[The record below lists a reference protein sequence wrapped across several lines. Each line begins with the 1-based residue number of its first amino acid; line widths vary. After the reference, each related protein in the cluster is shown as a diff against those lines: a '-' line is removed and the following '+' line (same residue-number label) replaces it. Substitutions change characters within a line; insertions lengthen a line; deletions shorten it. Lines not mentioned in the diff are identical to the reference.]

1 MNQEKI
7 GKFIAECRK
16 NKKMT
21 QSELA
26 DKLNVTDKT
35 ISRWEN
41 GHYMPDI
48 SLFNELCNILDIEVV
63 ELLNGEKSKNNIDRK
78 EVDETI
84 MKIVNISK
92 DEIREKKKKI
102 ITISVFC
109 VLFITII
116 FILLLIFT
124 NKEKNNLPKPGEKVP
139 FISQIAVKEKEDGWV
154 CHMNIEYLKDNT
166 NMPYYYG
173 YDCENLKY
181 KEIIDFVPTGE
192 EEIGN
197 EKFTYKIG
205 SNHSHYIYNSSYN
218 DDIKNINNYF
228 IENKYNKEISLNDLD
243 DLQLTKISK
252 NDVLELY
259 NKAINSPKVYK
270 WGNIIMLNHPSYL
283 SMSMQKDNYTWYF
296 GYLINFGHIE
306 YVNIELMINDKYLSD
321 FIIENRASN
330 DEKEIYENIQEIE
343 SYIIEKQ
350 KFDLP
355 DTYKNLKPYTFL
367 YDNFYEIDK
376 LEKE

>member
-1 MNQEKI
+1 MDQIKI

-109 VLFITII
+109 IIFITII

-139 FISQIAVKEKEDGWV
+139 FISQIAVKEKEDGW
-154 CHMNIEYLKDNT
+154 T
-166 NMPYYYG
+166 
-173 YDCENLKY
+173 
-181 KEIIDFVPTGE
+181 IIH
-192 EEIGN
+192 
-197 EKFTYKIG
+197 KC
-205 SNHSHYIYNSSYN
+205 
-218 DDIKNINNYF
+218 
-228 IENKYNKEISLNDLD
+228 
-243 DLQLTKISK
+243 
-252 NDVLELY
+252 
-259 NKAINSPKVYK
+259 
-270 WGNIIMLNHPSYL
+270 
-283 SMSMQKDNYTWYF
+283 
-296 GYLINFGHIE
+296 
-306 YVNIELMINDKYLSD
+306 
-321 FIIENRASN
+321 
-330 DEKEIYENIQEIE
+330 
-343 SYIIEKQ
+343 
-350 KFDLP
+350 
-355 DTYKNLKPYTFL
+355 
-367 YDNFYEIDK
+367 
-376 LEKE
+376 